1 MIVVVKNNTAS
12 VENTIYL
19 KPKEKRGAANVAT
32 YGPTITTLG
41 IELTSL
47 TTDKV
52 VMVNSK
58 TLTVTDRFATMT
70 FDAQS
75 ETGATAVDLSG
86 PSWPEG
92 YIQYRVVE
100 RSNTSDLLPISS
112 TDVILEKGLG
122 YLTRGE
128 QVGFILTES
137 SLILAK
143 EDSGLLLQEDATT
156 STEAYQETTYAS
168 HTDADETFAYYE

>member
-19 KPKEKRGAANVAT
+19 TPKEKRGAKNVTA
-32 YGPTITTLG
+32 YGPTITMLG
-41 IELTSL
+41 VELTSL

-52 VMVNSK
+52 VMVNAKS
-58 TLTVTDRFATMT
+58 LTVTDRYATFT
-70 FDAQS
+70 FDANS
-75 ETGATAVDLSG
+75 TTSATAVDLSG

-92 YIQYRVVE
+92 FIQYRVVE
-100 RSNTSDLLPISS
+100 RSNSSDYLPISS
-112 TDVILEKGLG
+112 SDVILETGLG

-128 QVGFILTES
+128 ATGFILTES
-137 SLILAK
+137 SLYLAK

-156 STEAYQETTYAS
+156 TTEAYQETTYAS
-168 HTDADETFAYYE
+168 HADAAETFTYYE